1 MSSKKMFVIAVFLF
15 LLNVFYSSYAL
26 KVSKE
31 YTEKM
36 ITLKS
41 LEEEVMVMTAELE
54 TKKMVAIKKA
64 KTNISWDKIIFN
76 K

>member
-1 MSSKKMFVIAVFLF
+1 MSSRKILVIAISLLLF
-15 LLNVFYSSYAL
+15 NILYSSYAL

>member
-1 MSSKKMFVIAVFLF
+1 MSSRKILIIAVSLF
-15 LLNVFYSSYAL
+15 LLNILYSSYAL

-54 TKKMVAIKKA
+54 TKKMVAIKEA
-64 KTNISWDKIIFN
+64 KTNIRWDKIIFN